1 MLIIKEVHQ
10 QNCLLT
16 YQGPITVNLVSFL
29 GNYIKSFIDY
39 DNKVLVRL
47 FKIYIELTQ
56 NVSYYSAE
64 TMQVKNGVNCGV
76 GWFTLQEFE
85 DSFRIT
91 TGNRILKSDAAKLT
105 GYCEE
110 INNLKEE
117 ELRELKRKTRAQ
129 AMVRDVGAHIG
140 LIQTSLTSGCKLDFS
155 IESIDK
161 VHSFFTI
168 STQVF
173 KQ

>member
-1 MLIIKEVHQ
+1 MPVIKEEYQ

-39 DNKVLVRL
+39 DTKVLVKL

-64 TMQVKNGVNCGV
+64 TKEVKNGVNCGV
-76 GWFTLQEFE
+76 GWFTLQEYD
-85 DSFRIT
+85 DSYRIT
-91 TGNRILKSDAAKLT
+91 TGNRILKTDAQKLIQ
-105 GYCEE
+105 YCNE
-110 INNLKEE
+110 INVLKED
-117 ELRELKRKTRAQ
+117 ELRDLKRKTRAQ

-140 LIQTSLTSGCKLDFS
+140 LIQTSLTSGNKLDFS
-155 IESIDK
+155 IEPINRTQ
-161 VHSFFTI
+161 SFFII
-168 STQVF
+168 STKVI

>member
-1 MLIIKEVHQ
+1 MLIIKEEYQ

-29 GNYIKSFIDY
+29 GNYIKSFINY

-64 TMQVKNGVNCGV
+64 TMEVKNGVNCGV
-76 GWFTLQEFE
+76 GWFTLQEFDE
-85 DSFRIT
+85 TFRIT
-91 TGNRILKSDAAKLT
+91 TGNRIRKADAEKLT
-105 GYCEE
+105 GYCKE
-110 INNLKEE
+110 INDLDEENL
-117 ELRELKRKTRAQ
+117 RDLKRKTRAQ

-140 LIQTSLTSGCKLDFS
+140 LIQTSLTSGSKLDFS
-155 IESIDK
+155 IDALSKI
-161 VHSFFTI
+161 HSFFTI
-168 STQVF
+168 STNIL
-173 KQ
+173 KS

>member
-1 MLIIKEVHQ
+1 MPLIKEEYQ

-29 GNYIKSFIDY
+29 GNYIKSFINY
-39 DNKVLVRL
+39 DTKVLVKL

-64 TMQVKNGVNCGV
+64 TKEVKNGVNCGV
-76 GWFTLQEFE
+76 GWFTLQEYD
-85 DSFRIT
+85 DSYRIT
-91 TGNRILKSDAAKLT
+91 TGNRILKTDAQKLIQ
-105 GYCEE
+105 YCNE
-110 INNLKEE
+110 INVLKED
-117 ELRELKRKTRAQ
+117 ELRDLKRKTRAQ

-140 LIQTSLTSGCKLDFS
+140 LIQTSLTSGNKLDFS
-155 IESIDK
+155 IEPINRTQ
-161 VHSFFTI
+161 SFFII
-168 STQVF
+168 STKVI

>member
-1 MLIIKEVHQ
+1 MPVIKEEYQ

-29 GNYIKSFIDY
+29 GNYIKSFINY
-39 DNKVLVRL
+39 DTKVLVKL

-64 TMQVKNGVNCGV
+64 TKEVKNGVNCGV
-76 GWFTLQEFE
+76 GWFTLQEYD
-85 DSFRIT
+85 DSYRIT
-91 TGNRILKSDAAKLT
+91 TGNRILKTDAQKLIQ
-105 GYCEE
+105 YCNE
-110 INNLKEE
+110 INVLKED
-117 ELRELKRKTRAQ
+117 ELRDLKRKTRAQ

-140 LIQTSLTSGCKLDFS
+140 LIQTSLTSGNKLDFS
-155 IESIDK
+155 IEPINRTQ
-161 VHSFFTI
+161 SFFII
-168 STQVF
+168 STKVI

>member
-1 MLIIKEVHQ
+1 MPLIKEEYQ

-16 YQGPITVNLVSFL
+16 YLGPITVNLVSFL

-39 DNKVLVRL
+39 DTKVLVKL

-64 TMQVKNGVNCGV
+64 TKEVKNGVNCGI
-76 GWFTLQEFE
+76 GWFTVQEFD

-91 TGNRILKSDAAKLT
+91 TGNMILKTDAQKLT
-105 GYCEE
+105 QYCNE
-110 INNLKEE
+110 INVLNEE

-140 LIQTSLTSGCKLDFS
+140 LIQTSLTSGSKLDFS
-155 IESIDK
+155 IDPINRS
-161 VHSFFTI
+161 HSFFTI
-168 STQVF
+168 STQVI

>member
-1 MLIIKEVHQ
+1 MSTIKEEYR
-10 QNCLLT
+10 QNSLIT
-16 YQGPITVNLVSFL
+16 YEGPITVNLVSFL
-29 GNYIKSFIDY
+29 GNYIKSFIDF

-76 GWFTLQEFE
+76 GWFVLQELK

-91 TGNRILKSDAAKLT
+91 TGNKILKTDAAKLIS
-105 GYCEE
+105 YCNE
-110 INNLKEE
+110 INGLNEE

-140 LIQTSLTSGCKLDFS
+140 LIQTSLTSGNKLDYN
-155 IESIDK
+155 IDAINK
-161 VHSFFTI
+161 LYSFFTI
-168 STQVF
+168 STKVI
-173 KQ
+173 KS

>member
-29 GNYIKSFIDY
+29 GNYIKSLIDY
-39 DNKVLVRL
+39 DNKVLVKL

-64 TMQVKNGVNCGV
+64 TMQVKNGVNCGI
-76 GWFTLQEFE
+76 GWFTLQEFD

-91 TGNRILKSDAAKLT
+91 TGNRIRKADAEKLT
-105 GYCEE
+105 SYCQE
-110 INNLKEE
+110 INGLNEE

-140 LIQTSLTSGCKLDFS
+140 LIQTSLTSRCKLDFS
-155 IESIDK
+155 IETMNK
-161 VHSFFTI
+161 VHSLFTI
-168 STQVF
+168 STIVY

>member
-1 MLIIKEVHQ
+1 MPAIKEEYQ

-39 DNKVLVRL
+39 DTKVLVRL

-64 TMQVKNGVNCGV
+64 TKEVKNGVNCGV
-76 GWFTLQEFE
+76 GWFTLQEFK

-91 TGNRILKSDAAKLT
+91 TGNRILKSDGPKLT
-105 GYCEE
+105 QYCNE
-110 INNLKEE
+110 INGLNEE

-140 LIQTSLTSGCKLDFS
+140 LIQTSLTSGNKLDFN
-155 IESIDK
+155 IESINRSL
-161 VHSFFTI
+161 SFFTI
-168 STQVF
+168 STKVV
-173 KQ
+173 KP

>member
-1 MLIIKEVHQ
+1 MLIIKEAHQ
-10 QNCLLT
+10 QNCLIT

-64 TMQVKNGVNCGV
+64 TKQVKNGINCGV
-76 GWFTLQEFE
+76 GWFTLQEF
-85 DSFRIT
+85 DDCFRIT
-91 TGNRILKSDAAKLT
+91 TGNRILKSDAPKLT
-105 GYCEE
+105 SYCQE
-110 INNLKEE
+110 INNLNEE

-140 LIQTSLTSGCKLDFS
+140 LIQTSLTSGYKLEFD
-155 IESIDK
+155 IENINK

-168 STQVF
+168 STKVY

>member
-1 MLIIKEVHQ
+1 MIREDYQ

-29 GNYIKSFIDY
+29 GNYIKSFINY
-39 DNKVLVRL
+39 DTKVLVRL

-56 NVSYYSAE
+56 NVSYYSAD
-64 TMQVKNGVNCGV
+64 TKMVKNGVNCGV
-76 GWFTLQEFE
+76 GWFSLQEF
-85 DSFRIT
+85 DDTFRIS
-91 TGNRILKSDAAKLT
+91 TGNKILKTDGEKLRI
-105 GYCEE
+105 YCQE
-110 INNLKEE
+110 INSLDDK

-140 LIQTSLTSGCKLDFS
+140 LIQTSLTSENKLEFS
-155 IESIDK
+155 IEPIDK
-161 VHSFFTI
+161 KHSFFTI
-168 STQVF
+168 STRIN

>member
-1 MLIIKEVHQ
+1 MLIIKEEYQ

-29 GNYIKSFIDY
+29 GNYIKSFINY

-64 TMQVKNGVNCGV
+64 TMEVKNGVNCGV
-76 GWFTLQEFE
+76 GWFTLQEFDE
-85 DSFRIT
+85 TFRIT
-91 TGNRILKSDAAKLT
+91 TGNRIRKADAEKLT
-105 GYCEE
+105 SYCSE
-110 INNLKEE
+110 INDLDEENL
-117 ELRELKRKTRAQ
+117 RDLKRKTRAQ

-140 LIQTSLTSGCKLDFS
+140 LIQTSLTSGSKLDFS
-155 IESIDK
+155 IDALSKI
-161 VHSFFTI
+161 HSFFTI
-168 STQVF
+168 STNIL
-173 KQ
+173 KS

>member
-1 MLIIKEVHQ
+1 MIKEEYQ
-10 QNCLLT
+10 KNCLLT

-29 GNYIKSFIDY
+29 GNYIKSFINY
-39 DNKVLVRL
+39 DTKVLVKL

-64 TMQVKNGVNCGV
+64 TKQVKNGVNCGV
-76 GWFTLQEFE
+76 GWFTLQEFD

-91 TGNRILKSDAAKLT
+91 TSNRIMASDGDKLIS
-105 GYCEE
+105 YCNE
-110 INNLKEE
+110 INMLNDE

-129 AMVRDVGAHIG
+129 AMVRDIGAHIG
-140 LIQTSLTSGCKLDFS
+140 LIQTSITSGNKIDYS
-155 IESIDK
+155 IEPVNKTQSR
-161 VHSFFTI
+161 FTI
-168 STQVF
+168 STNIN